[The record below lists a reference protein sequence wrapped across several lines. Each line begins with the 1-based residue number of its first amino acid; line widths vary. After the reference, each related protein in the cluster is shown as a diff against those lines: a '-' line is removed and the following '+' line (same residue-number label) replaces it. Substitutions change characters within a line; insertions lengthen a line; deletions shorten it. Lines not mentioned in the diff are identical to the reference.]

1 MFRLIQSVAAS
12 RDVREWLCSNRNEPA
27 EQDWSMQH
35 RFPHSDE
42 IADGEYACGRDEL
55 YGALRE
61 READPIHVFAATA
74 EDVAA
79 LELGPCPHDG
89 VIKAYEA
96 MTRFEFP
103 ERGFVYFSSGVRAA
117 GSASGS

>member
-1 MFRLIQSVAAS
+1 
-12 RDVREWLCSNRNEPA
+12 
-27 EQDWSMQH
+27 MQH

-117 GSASGS
+117 GIAGGS